1 MLQVYL
7 SISAVITLKGHSPRV
22 RNISKIPRLS
32 SDLKSVRSEI
42 EKIYQEMVKT
52 QSDLVAEV
60 PSVSNPYLM
69 IKVVLQVSCI
79 ATLTEIKIM
88 IFLMRKQKEDL
99 IKLFVTAN
107 SKKIWP
113 SIPA

>member
-60 PSVSNPYLM
+60 PSVSNP
-69 IKVVLQVSCI
+69 
-79 ATLTEIKIM
+79 
-88 IFLMRKQKEDL
+88 
-99 IKLFVTAN
+99 
-107 SKKIWP
+107 
-113 SIPA
+113 